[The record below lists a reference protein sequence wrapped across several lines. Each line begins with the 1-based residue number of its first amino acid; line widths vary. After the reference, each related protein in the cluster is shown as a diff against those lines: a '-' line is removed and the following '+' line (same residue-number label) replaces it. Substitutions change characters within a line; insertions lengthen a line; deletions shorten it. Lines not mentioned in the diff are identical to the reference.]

1 MNQNQRI
8 HEYLDGEIPVDAL
21 TPEERREALAYRR
34 VLERTVPL
42 LGEGTAPD
50 VTEGVMARIS
60 GGGARFRGETT
71 RKEPFAWLL
80 EPRTVRVRPA
90 YGLLAAAALLLVVL
104 LPLGERPGMDEGLH
118 GNGDPAATSGA
129 AQGGESGEAVTI
141 FVHFR
146 LDAPTASEVRLAGS
160 FTGWEPRYAMH
171 PAGEGSW
178 SVLIPLQPGV
188 HDYAFVVDG
197 REWVADPAA
206 PAVDDG
212 FGGENS
218 RLALLLPN
226 GERES

>member
-1 MNQNQRI
+1 MTDRI
-8 HEYLDGEIPVDAL
+8 HEYLDGEIPEEAL
-21 TPEERREALAYRR
+21 TPEERREALGHLR
-34 VLERTVPL
+34 VLERTVSL
-42 LGEGTAPD
+42 LGDVNAPD
-50 VTEGVMARIS
+50 VTEDVMARIS
-60 GGGARFRGETT
+60 EGGVRSQGEAT
-71 RKEPFAWLL
+71 RTGPVAWLL

-90 YGLLAAAALLLVVL
+90 YGILAAAALLLVVL
-104 LPLGERPGMDEGLH
+104 LPLGERPAVDEGLH
-118 GNGDPAATSGA
+118 GNGDPAATSAAIQGA
-129 AQGGESGEAVTI
+129 GSGESVTI

-160 FTGWEPRYAMH
+160 FTGWEPRYALH

-178 SVLIPLQPGV
+178 SVLIPLHPGV

-197 REWVADPAA
+197 QEWVADPAA

>member
-1 MNQNQRI
+1 MNQRI

-21 TPEERREALAYRR
+21 TPEEQREAAEYLQ
-34 VLERTVPL
+34 VLEGTISL
-42 LGEGTAPD
+42 LGEGTTPD

-60 GGGARFRGETT
+60 RGGAQPRGESA
-71 RKEPFAWLL
+71 RKGPFAWLL

-90 YGLLAAAALLLVVL
+90 YGLLAAAALLLIVL
-104 LPLGERPGMDEGLH
+104 LPLGDRPGLDEGVG
-118 GNGDPAATSGA
+118 GNGDRVAASGTVH
-129 AQGGESGEAVTI
+129 GEEAGEAITI

-206 PAVDDG
+206 PTVDDG

>member
-1 MNQNQRI
+1 MTDRI
-8 HEYLDGEIPVDAL
+8 HEYLDGEITEDAL
-21 TPEERREALAYRR
+21 TPEERREAQEHLR
-34 VLERTVPL
+34 VLERTVSL
-42 LGEGTAPD
+42 LGDMSAPD
-50 VTEGVMARIS
+50 VTEDVMARIS
-60 GGGARFRGETT
+60 GGDAVSLGESAGK
-71 RKEPFAWLL
+71 RPLVWLL

-90 YGLLAAAALLLVVL
+90 YGLLAAAALLLVIL
-104 LPLGERPGMDEGLH
+104 FPPADRLGLDEGLH
-118 GNGDPAATSGA
+118 GNTDPAATSHLVQGA
-129 AQGGESGEAVTI
+129 GTSEAVTI

-178 SVLIPLQPGV
+178 SVLVPLQPGV

>member
-1 MNQNQRI
+1 MNQRI
-8 HEYLDGEIPVDAL
+8 HDYLDGELPVDAL
-21 TPEERREALAYRR
+21 TSEERREAEQHLR
-34 VLERTVPL
+34 VLERTVRL
-42 LGEGTAPD
+42 LAEGTAPD
-50 VTEGVMARIS
+50 VTEVVMTRIS
-60 GGGARFRGETT
+60 EDGGRFGDELARKG
-71 RKEPFAWLL
+71 PFAWLM

-90 YGLLAAAALLLVVL
+90 YGLLAAAALLLIVL
-104 LPLGERPGMDEGLH
+104 LPLGEGPGLEDADG
-118 GNGDPAATSGA
+118 GNGDLATASGA
-129 AQGGESGEAVTI
+129 VQGGESGGAVTI

-146 LDAPTASEVRLAGS
+146 LEAPLASEVRLAGS
-160 FTGWEPRYAMH
+160 FTGWEPRYALH
-171 PAGEGSW
+171 PAGAGSW
-178 SVLIPLQPGV
+178 SVLVPLEPGV

>member
-1 MNQNQRI
+1 MNQRI

-21 TPEERREALAYRR
+21 TPEEQREAAEHLR
-34 VLERTVPL
+34 VLERTVSL

-50 VTEGVMARIS
+50 VTEDVMARIS
-60 GGGARFRGETT
+60 GAGARSRGESART
-71 RKEPFAWLL
+71 RPVAWLL
-80 EPRTVRVRPA
+80 EPRNVRVRPA
-90 YGLLAAAALLLVVL
+90 YVLLAAAALLLIVL
-104 LPLGERPGMDEGLH
+104 LPLGEQPGLDEGVD
-118 GNGDPAATSGA
+118 GNGDRVAASGTVHA
-129 AQGGESGEAVTI
+129 GVAGEAVTI

-146 LDAPTASEVRLAGS
+146 LDAPLASEVRLAGS
-160 FTGWEPRYAMH
+160 FTGWEPRYALH
-171 PAGEGSW
+171 PAGAGSW
-178 SVLIPLQPGV
+178 SVLVPLQPGV